1 MDRPPQQRA
10 HFFLNI
16 DDDLGFAQLFRE
28 TRVVLLQLLNFFLDG
43 IALGLWPPL
52 LGSQGLADAG
62 GALAPP
68 GSQQRRIQSF
78 AAQQCADAAGAFD
91 MVGFRKDALL
101 VISGEAPALGL
112 GYYDLGIG
120 VGFEF
125 GAGIAASGAG
135 AGTLWL
141 FMYKRFLLA
150 LHCN

>member
-1 MDRPPQQRA
+1 
-10 HFFLNI
+10 LNI

-125 GAGIAASGAG
+125 GAGIAASGTPVA
-135 AGTLWL
+135 
-141 FMYKRFLLA
+141 LA
-150 LHCN
+150 SLGLPTRHWQQCRWRRRGNLMVVHV